1 METKNQDMW
10 TPYKELQSVVDSIVT
25 RSMTDPL
32 KDLDNYLQK
41 HKQNYINLLKNP
53 PKNAQSREELKKG
66 MTEGVNL
73 PGMGHQILSKDLVD
87 EAIILS
93 DMYDLN
99 EYQALDLLCT
109 AQRQM
114 SFHPGLPRGLVA
126 VLLYYDGRKALVSTL
141 RTLVQARAGVAWSL
155 EVNPEVIDYITD
167 YTDKLMEDGLI
178 NKILNLLDSM
188 DLSKET
194 ELLQQNRAFGGPK
207 HNRQVVDLL
216 EGTKQI
222 LADIVYCWAV
232 QCGLPREPTVR
243 LIQQLRRTKLE
254 EGSTGG
260 IDGVT
265 LSLQMALLCALD
277 LSILQRREDGE
288 DAVQLLPLMSDPDFL
303 PVLHRELT
311 HNSVSW
317 ECEGLQALTFLA
329 WGLVLATIRSHH
341 SQPTQG
347 MLDEDDSLINSA
359 VNLGVFDFLQRTFL
373 ENATIFKEEMYMR
386 RLHSLVTDFIVFMPL
401 KVKELRSRAEDAAR
415 TVQSYA
421 QQGLEP
427 PPNLPH
433 HYEHLMLTISR
444 LYREDPLNLDLVLD
458 YWCPTESTT
467 SSAFPYRSN
476 SRQVSL
482 FKFVRGSADNLSPS
496 LYVAYMKMLCSLSS
510 TQQAARHCYN
520 LLKQNSPANGCVI
533 SWDHFFTSLNRY
545 YFNLRQEP
553 ISKADTVYHR
563 PIQPRGITPQ
573 EIQGLQAVLSL
584 IRAVAEHDEVSR
596 AAISE
601 NPTWSP
607 LVVLLGLVSC
617 SVPVILKADLLLT
630 LAALANAPDTAA
642 ALWVSMEA
650 AQIICTVPSTST
662 YQPRGVQTELEDIE
676 SPAEEFPL
684 TRAVLKL
691 LDVLTTWPVPRLLG
705 VGSRSPGFYPYLSY
719 VLHSVFLK
727 ACSRKYKQPQE
738 KWEILHSCLNLLV
751 KFLNQYDPEPED
763 FPGASVDLQG
773 GGPSQVNPPPG
784 FHLMIEL
791 HSKPSE
797 LLRHILDLLEEGC
810 GYLDSY
816 APFPGKEA
824 LEASMLGCLQ
834 LLERALGLQQRFHI
848 LHSSLNS
855 NLLLTGLSRLLLG
868 LNSRTK
874 KPDFLV
880 SVGKYVTY
888 NNWLPRH
895 AFAAVHIL
903 LAVSSYPTA
912 AGQLVDMFTSSPS
925 LELEIRHG
933 FVECLEAEEESSD
946 ENEPGEESGIILK
959 TKEAIL
965 KLMQS
970 CLNQAPPNISHYL
983 LGFQRTKDISKT
995 VFQQPGVMG
1004 FPRTCMHSLLAM
1016 MDTSLKSRHVQSK
1029 ISPSAT
1035 AQAKL
1040 LEAAYGL
1047 LYNLCAGSKTGQPVL
1062 RFLRTS
1068 NNFLARHL
1076 AALPFSGTQSAPEL
1090 NQMSWLLK
1098 MVAIELKAA
1107 ATRSQHSN
1115 LASLARIL
1123 LSSHE
1128 EKVRST
1134 LFEVEELPHIPDIT
1148 RHSNFGDGDNK
1159 PYDRLMLKLLAILD
1173 TSAENL
1179 STPNWE
1185 FFDPKNVEEVFSKC
1199 ESTMAPGLKLV
1210 DVKKLHRILMDE
1222 LSAVQGNSTVGQRQ
1236 SIVEE
1241 IQTVLKYALERNK
1254 QRTHTHA
1261 NVKFMDAWRQAVGV
1275 LFCVVPLEILP
1286 CPGRLQIILD
1296 TVHLLINKVL
1306 MGQMTNELANLTSSA
1321 LLLLLENLRHSYVL
1335 GERPESGSST
1345 LGHSQ
1350 SMANGRPDNDCMVL
1364 AGGLVNASLSETTAQ
1379 GGQGSGNGRAVLEEN
1394 TAKLNVILSGIL
1406 QWMLGSGVA
1415 SQKLRANL
1423 YSSLLSFMHIVC
1435 LPEKTRSEDHG
1446 LNLILPD
1453 PSISM
1458 GSVTSMSFSVTGSP
1472 LRQERKTP
1480 LQASLDLVLGFGEG
1494 VVDVMCHDGTGGHDM
1509 CKMLALSCL
1518 DKLIELDPHS
1528 SWVSFLSGRGYLK
1541 HFIDSLLDSDGQ
1553 LESMLHASPESLRPL
1568 YVYESKMALLC
1579 RVASTRTGAEMLL
1592 EQKAL
1597 AVMASMKVFDHHP
1610 IMHAGAADSSSADF
1624 IPSVGNRYLQILL
1637 PALHLCDAVLTT
1649 LGMENLSCVV
1659 QVIHFLLSH
1668 VQTVGLVLGSASP
1681 FLPLSYLKELVH
1693 VTAVIAR
1700 SANQELYSTQPDSP
1714 VPAERDRKAHLLRI
1728 QTLMLA
1734 LFPHFI
1740 ISEPLMRKLKGF
1752 GTSTLGDARNVEE
1765 ISQNAD
1771 ERGEAVLYV
1780 LQVAAHLLLYARNL
1794 AGQTAP
1800 DQRNVQPLFRPS
1812 MATQHTQSV
1821 GDYSSRSIGLTGSGE
1836 RVSEAQPALGV
1847 VVEQLVASVAHYQ
1860 SQRRELEMLT
1870 RKPSSFSELNPME
1883 LQDIL
1888 PDGMSAL
1895 EQRAFTVQQLKTQMQ
1910 RKERELA
1917 LTSYIIDNC
1926 LYLVWLHLDFYLHR
1940 GLPHPRSGINLD
1952 SSLVHVMGVPV
1963 NSAWPVSR
1971 EDISLMKQSLVS
1983 KFNDSFSKDL
1993 VDTKKNQSDIEKGFI
2008 EALLRRIKRLLQFV
2022 PVK

>member
-1 METKNQDMW
+1 METKNLDMW
-10 TPYKELQSVVDSIVT
+10 TPYKELQSVVEGIVT
-25 RSMTDPL
+25 KSMTDPL
-32 KDLDNYLQK
+32 KDLDNYLQR
-41 HKQNYINLLKNP
+41 HKQNFINLLKNP
-53 PKNAQSREELKKG
+53 PKNAQSREELRKG
-66 MTEGVNL
+66 MTEGINL

-114 SFHPGLPRGLVA
+114 AFHPGLPRGLVA
-126 VLLYYDGRKALVSTL
+126 VLLYYDGRRALVATL
-141 RTLVQARAGVAWSL
+141 RTLVQARAGIAWSL
-155 EVNPEVIDYITD
+155 EVNPEVVDYITD

-178 NKILNLLDSM
+178 NKILSLLESM

-222 LADIVYCWAV
+222 LADVVYCWAV

-288 DAVQLLPLMSDPDFL
+288 EAVQLLPLMSDPDFL
-303 PVLHRELT
+303 SVLHRELT
-311 HNSVSW
+311 QNSKSW
-317 ECEGLQALTFLA
+317 ECEGLQAVTFLA

-373 ENATIFKEEMYMR
+373 ENSVIFKEEMYLR
-386 RLHSLVTDFIVFMPL
+386 RLHSLITDFIVFMPL

-421 QQGLEP
+421 QQGLDP

-433 HYEHLMLTISR
+433 HYEHLMLTIAR
-444 LYREDPLNLDLVLD
+444 LYREDPLHLDLVLD
-458 YWCPTESTT
+458 YWCPTETST
-467 SSAFPYRSN
+467 SASFPFRSN

-563 PIQPRGITPQ
+563 PIQPRGITPY

-617 SVPVILKADLLLT
+617 CVPITLKAELLLT
-630 LAALANAPDTAA
+630 LAALANAADTAA

-691 LDVLTTWPVPRLLG
+691 LDVLTSWPVPRLLG

-727 ACSRKYKQPQE
+727 ACTRKYKQPQE
-738 KWEILHSCLNLLV
+738 KWEILNSCLLLLV
-751 KFLNQYDPEPED
+751 KFLNQYDPERED
-763 FPGASVDLQG
+763 FPGASVELQG
-773 GGPSQVNPPPG
+773 GGSSQVTPPPG

-797 LLRHILDLLEEGC
+797 LLRHILELLEDGC
-810 GYLDSY
+810 VYLDSY

-824 LEASMLGCLQ
+824 LESSMLGCLQ
-834 LLERALGLQQRFHI
+834 LLERALALQQRFHL

-888 NNWLPRH
+888 SNWLPRH
-895 AFAAVHIL
+895 ALSAVHIL

-933 FVECLEAEEESSD
+933 FVECLEVDEESV
-946 ENEPGEESGIILK
+946 EEGESSEDTSVILK

-983 LGFQRTKDISKT
+983 LGFQRAKDISKT

-1016 MDTSLKSRHVQSK
+1016 LDSSLKSRHVLTFK
-1029 ISPSAT
+1029 NTNEAA
-1035 AQAKL
+1035 AQARL

-1047 LYNLCAGSKTGQPVL
+1047 LYNLCAGTKTGQPVL

-1076 AALPFSGTQSAPEL
+1076 AALPFSGTQSAAEL

-1098 MVAIELKAA
+1098 MVAIELKAC

-1128 EKVRST
+1128 DKARGT
-1134 LFEVEELPHIPDIT
+1134 LFEVDELPHIPDIT
-1148 RHSNFGDGDNK
+1148 KHSNFGDVDNK

-1179 STPNWE
+1179 PAPNWE
-1185 FFDPKNVEEVFSKC
+1185 FFEPKKVEEVFAQC
-1199 ESTMAPGLKLV
+1199 ENSVTSGLKLV
-1210 DVKKLHRILMDE
+1210 DVKRLHRILMDE

-1241 IQTVLKYALERNK
+1241 IQAVLKYALERNK
-1254 QRTHTHA
+1254 HRTRTHA

-1275 LFCVVPLEILP
+1275 LFCVVPLDILP
-1286 CPGRLQIILD
+1286 SPGRLQIILD
-1296 TVHLLINKVL
+1296 TLHLLINKVL
-1306 MGQMTNELANLTSSA
+1306 GQMTNELANLTSNA

-1335 GERPESGSST
+1335 GERSEIGNVT
-1345 LGHSQ
+1345 TCFSQ
-1350 SMANGRPDNDCMVL
+1350 SMARPDADCMVL
-1364 AGGLVNASLSETTAQ
+1364 AGGLVNASLSETAAQ
-1379 GGQGSGNGRAVLEEN
+1379 AGSGNGRAVLEEN
-1394 TAKLNVILSGIL
+1394 SAKLNVILSGIL

-1435 LPEKTRSEDHG
+1435 LPEKTRSEEFG
-1446 LNLILPD
+1446 LNLTLPD
-1453 PSISM
+1453 PSLSL
-1458 GSVTSMSFSVTGSP
+1458 GSVTSASFSATGSP

-1494 VVDVMCHDGTGGHDM
+1494 VVDVMCHDGTGGHDV

-1553 LESMLHASPESLRPL
+1553 LESMLHASPDSLRPL

-1579 RVASTRTGAEMLL
+1579 RIASTRTGAEMLL

-1610 IMHAGAADSSSADF
+1610 IMHAGAADSTSADF

-1637 PALHLCDAVLTT
+1637 PALHLCDAVLAT

-1681 FLPLSYLKELVH
+1681 FLPLNYLKELVH

-1700 SANQELYSTQPDSP
+1700 SANQELYATQPDSP
-1714 VPAERDRKAHLLRI
+1714 VAADRDRKAHLLRI

-1752 GTSTLGDARNVEE
+1752 GSSSQGDVRNLEE
-1765 ISQNAD
+1765 SSHNSD

-1812 MATQHTQSV
+1812 MATQHSAQSI
-1821 GDYSSRSIGLTGSGE
+1821 GDYSSRNLGITAGGE

-1870 RKPSSFSELNPME
+1870 RKPSSLSELSPVEMQE
-1883 LQDIL
+1883 FL
-1888 PDGMSAL
+1888 PEGMSTL
-1895 EQRAFTVQQLKTQMQ
+1895 EQRALSVQQLKNQVQ

-1926 LYLVWLHLDFYLHR
+1926 LYLVWLHLDFYLYR
-1940 GLPHPRSGINLD
+1940 GLPHPRSGFNLD

-1993 VDTKKNQSDIEKGFI
+1993 VDTKKNQTDIEKGFI

>member
-10 TPYKELQSVVDSIVT
+10 TPYKELQSVVESIVMK
-25 RSMTDPL
+25 SLTDPL

-41 HKQNYINLLKNP
+41 HKQNFINLLKNP
-53 PKNAQSREELKKG
+53 PKNNQSREELKKG
-66 MTEGVNL
+66 MTEGINL

-114 SFHPGLPRGLVA
+114 AFHPGLPRGLVA

-141 RTLVQARAGVAWSL
+141 RTLVQSRAGVAWSL
-155 EVNPEVIDYITD
+155 EINPEVIDYVTD

-178 NKILNLLDSM
+178 NKILNLLDTM

-216 EGTKQI
+216 EETKQI
-222 LADIVYCWAV
+222 LADIVFCWAV
-232 QCGLPREPTVR
+232 QCGLPREPTIR
-243 LIQQLRRTKLE
+243 LIQQLRKTKLE

-265 LSLQMALLCALD
+265 LALQMALLCALD
-277 LSILQRREDGE
+277 LSILQKREDGE

-311 HNSVSW
+311 NSRPW
-317 ECEGLQALTFLA
+317 ECEGLQAITFLA
-329 WGLVLATIRSHH
+329 WGLVLATMRSHH
-341 SQPTQG
+341 SQPTHG
-347 MLDEDDSLINSA
+347 IGILDEDDSLISSA

-373 ENATIFKEEMYMR
+373 ENAIIFKEETYMR
-386 RLHSLVTDFIVFMPL
+386 RLHSLMTDFIVFMPL

-433 HYEHLMLTISR
+433 HYEHLMLSIAR
-444 LYREDPLNLDLVLD
+444 LYREDPLHLELVLD
-458 YWCPTESTT
+458 YWCPTES
-467 SSAFPYRSN
+467 SSSSGFPFRSN

-510 TQQAARHCYN
+510 TQQAARHCFN
-520 LLKQNSPANGCVI
+520 LLKQNSPVNTCFI

-545 YFNLRQEP
+545 YFSLRQEP

-563 PIQPRGITPQ
+563 PMQPRGITLQ

-617 SVPVILKADLLLT
+617 CVPVTLKAELVLT

-691 LDVLTTWPVPRLLG
+691 LDVLTNWPVPRLLG
-705 VGSRSPGFYPYLSY
+705 VGSRSPGFYPYLGY
-719 VLHSVFLK
+719 ILHSVFLK

-738 KWEILHSCLNLLV
+738 KWEILHSCLVLLV
-751 KFLNQYDPEPED
+751 KFLNQYDPERED
-763 FPGASVDLQG
+763 FPGAMVELQG
-773 GGPSQVNPPPG
+773 GGSSQVTPPPG

-797 LLRHILDLLEEGC
+797 LLRHILVLLEEGC
-810 GYLDSY
+810 IYLDSY
-816 APFPGKEA
+816 APFAGKEA

-834 LLERALGLQQRFHI
+834 LLERALALQQRFHI
-848 LHSSLNS
+848 LHSSMNS
-855 NLLLTGLSRLLLG
+855 NMLLTGLSRLLLG

-874 KPDFLV
+874 CPDFLV

-888 NNWLPRH
+888 SGWLPRH
-895 AFAAVHIL
+895 ALSAVHIL
-903 LAVSSYPTA
+903 LAVSTYPTA
-912 AGQLVDMFTSSPS
+912 AGQLVDMFTSSSS

-933 FVECLEAEEESSD
+933 FVECLEAEEDCGDDSD
-946 ENEPGEESGIILK
+946 SGDDTSIILK

-965 KLMQS
+965 KLMQL

-1016 MDTSLKSRHVQSK
+1016 LDSSLKSRHVLSSK
-1029 ISPSAT
+1029 SNNEAA
-1035 AQAKL
+1035 AQARL

-1076 AALPFSGTQSAPEL
+1076 AALPFLGRGTHNAAEL
-1090 NQMSWLLK
+1090 NQMCWLLK
-1098 MVAIELKAA
+1098 MVAIELKASA
-1107 ATRSQHSN
+1107 SRSQHSN

-1123 LSSHE
+1123 LSSPD
-1128 EKVRST
+1128 EKARGT
-1134 LFEVEELPHIPDIT
+1134 LFEVDESPHLQDIT
-1148 RHSNFGDGDNK
+1148 KHTNFGEFDSK
-1159 PYDRLMLKLLAILD
+1159 PYDRLMLKLLALLD
-1173 TSAENL
+1173 TSSENL
-1179 STPNWE
+1179 AAPNWE
-1185 FFDPKNVEEVFSKC
+1185 YFEPKKVEEVFAQC
-1199 ESTMAPGLKLV
+1199 ENTMAPGLKLV
-1210 DVKKLHRILMDE
+1210 DVKRLHRILMEE
-1222 LSAVQGNSTVGQRQ
+1222 LSIIQGNSTVGQRQ

-1275 LFCVVPLEILP
+1275 LFIVVPLEILP
-1286 CPGRLQIILD
+1286 CPRRLQIILD
-1296 TVHLLINKVL
+1296 TLHLLINKVV
-1306 MGQMTNELANLTSSA
+1306 MGQMTNELSNLTSSA
-1321 LLLLLENLRHSYVL
+1321 FLLLLENLRQSYVL
-1335 GERPESGSST
+1335 GERAESGNVT
-1345 LGHSQ
+1345 LSQ
-1350 SMANGRPDNDCMVL
+1350 SQANGRQDGDCMAL
-1364 AGGLVNASLSETTAQ
+1364 AGGLVNTSICETTAH
-1379 GGQGSGNGRAVLEEN
+1379 GGSGGGRAVLEEN
-1394 TAKLNVILSGIL
+1394 SAKLNVILSGIL

-1435 LPEKTRSEDHG
+1435 LPEKSRSEEFG
-1446 LNLILPD
+1446 LNMTLPD
-1453 PSISM
+1453 PSISL
-1458 GSVTSMSFSVTGSP
+1458 GSVTSASFSATGSP

-1494 VVDVMCHDGTGGHDM
+1494 VVDVMCHDGTGGLEI

-1579 RVASTRTGAEMLL
+1579 RVASTRMGAEMLL

-1610 IMHAGAADSSSADF
+1610 IMQAGAADASSSADF
-1624 IPSVGNRYLQILL
+1624 IPSVGNRYMQILL

-1681 FLPLSYLKELVH
+1681 FLPLNYLKELVH

-1700 SANQELYSTQPDSP
+1700 SANQELYTTQPSVASD
-1714 VPAERDRKAHLLRI
+1714 RDRKAHLLRI

-1740 ISEPLMRKLKGF
+1740 ISEPLMRKVKGF
-1752 GTSTLGDARNVEE
+1752 GASQGDARSIEE
-1765 ISQNAD
+1765 SFHNSE

-1794 AGQTAP
+1794 TGQSAP
-1800 DQRNVQPLFRPS
+1800 DQRNMQPLFRPS
-1812 MATQHTQSV
+1812 MATQHAHSHST
-1821 GDYSSRSIGLTGSGE
+1821 GDYSSRNLGLTGGGE

-1860 SQRRELEMLT
+1860 SQRRELEMLN
-1870 RKPSSFSELNPME
+1870 RKSLSELSPVD
-1883 LQDIL
+1883 LQEFL
-1888 PDGMSAL
+1888 PEGMSAL
-1895 EQRAFTVQQLKTQMQ
+1895 EQRALSVQQLKTQVQ

-1926 LYLVWLHLDFYLHR
+1926 LYLVWLHLDFYLFR
-1940 GLPHPRSGINLD
+1940 GLPHPRSGVNFD
-1952 SSLVHVMGVPV
+1952 SSVVQVMGVPG
-1963 NSAWPVSR
+1963 NSAWTVSR

-1993 VDTKKNQSDIEKGFI
+1993 VDTKKYGTDMEKGFI